1 MRHERQR
8 PYVVACLLAAMLTNG
23 CTHTAH
29 FWKCNAPLIPDEAQ
43 AEMPREL
50 CKTSLPDYR
59 VEPPDIL
66 VVEAIKIVPKA
77 PYRIEPL
84 DVVQIQ
90 VIGALPDQPIL
101 GNYQVD
107 ASGNVNLGPPYGT
120 VHVATL
126 TIEES
131 QEAVK
136 AHLEKL
142 LQTVVVSISLG
153 ESGARQQIEGEHL
166 VGPDGKIRLGT
177 YGGVYVSGLTLDEA
191 KAAIE
196 KHLEQFLEDPD
207 ISVDVYAY
215 NSKVYYVIQQGA
227 GQGDGLQRF
236 AVTGNETVL
245 DALAQVNGL
254 ASISSKRV
262 WIARPAPHGQGEQ
275 QILPVE
281 WNAITQGASTTTNY
295 QVMPGDRI
303 YIAEDKWIAFNA
315 WVTKVTTPFEQIFG
329 FTLLGGQVV
338 RANKTYSIRGGG
350 SGLFVPGGGF
360 F

>member
-1 MRHERQR
+1 MRLDRQR
-8 PYVVACLLAAMLTNG
+8 PFIVSVFVAAMLAGG

-29 FWKCNAPLIPDEAQ
+29 FWHCKAPVIPAVAQ
-43 AEMPREL
+43 NEMPREL

-84 DVVQIQ
+84 DTVQIQ
-90 VIGALPDQPIL
+90 VLGALPDQPVM
-101 GNYQVD
+101 GMYQVD

-120 VHVATL
+120 VHVAKL
-126 TIEES
+126 TIDEA

-136 AHLEKL
+136 THLEKV
-142 LQTVVVSISLG
+142 LQTVVVSIALG

-191 KAAIE
+191 KVAIE
-196 KHLEQFLEDPD
+196 RHLTQFLEDPD

-236 AVTGNETVL
+236 AITGNETVL
-245 DALAQVNGL
+245 DAISQVNGL

-338 RANKTYSIRGGG
+338 RANKSYRVGGA
-350 SGLFVPGGGF
+350 GGGF